1 MSNTGVFPIISS
13 LPRTAGFQV
22 AMELVRGLHNLR
34 AQHRGCA
41 VTIGNFDGVHLGHR
55 ATLERLHEHA
65 RVMGLPATV
74 LTFEPTPRE
83 FLSPASAPARL
94 TRLREKLVLLE
105 RERLERCVVLR
116 FDAHLQRVRAAEFI
130 ERLLVGLLG
139 ARRIVVGHDF
149 RFGYRGEADI
159 EVLKA
164 AAPRHGFEVD
174 VIEPLMLDGVR
185 VSSTAVREALAQ
197 GDLGRAARF
206 LGRPYSMQGRVLE
219 GERLGQKLGYPTANL
234 RLHRRVA
241 PLGGI
246 FAVRV
251 HGADSRP
258 LPGVAS
264 LGTRPTVNGTEP
276 LLEAHIFNFAGDL
289 YGRHLEIEFVEKLR
303 EERKFA
309 SLEAMVMQIH
319 EDARR
324 AKDILKVSKAS
335 E

>member
-1 MSNTGVFPIISS
+1 
-13 LPRTAGFQV
+13 
-22 AMELVRGLHNLR
+22 MELVRGLHNLR

-55 ATLERLHEHA
+55 ATLERLREHA
-65 RVMGLPATV
+65 RIVAQPATV

-83 FLSPASAPARL
+83 FLSPARAPARL

-105 RERLERCVVLR
+105 REGLDRCVVLR
-116 FDAHLQRVRAAEFI
+116 FDEHLQRVRAQDFI
-130 ERLLVGLLG
+130 ERLLVARLA

-149 RFGYRGEADI
+149 RFGYRGEADV
-159 EVLKA
+159 EVLRT
-164 AAPRHGFEVD
+164 AAPTHGFEVD
-174 VIEPLMLDGVR
+174 VIEPLMVDGVR
-185 VSSTAVREALAQ
+185 ASSTAVREALAA
-197 GDLGRAARF
+197 GDLARAARL
-206 LGRPYSMQGRVLE
+206 LGRPYSMQGRVIA
-219 GERLGQKLGYPTANL
+219 GERLGHKLGFPTANL

-241 PLGGI
+241 PLDGI

-251 HGADSRP
+251 HCVASQP

-276 LLEAHIFNFAGDL
+276 LLEAHIFDFAGDL
-289 YGRHLEIEFVEKLR
+289 YRRHIEVEFVERLR

-309 SLEAMVMQIH
+309 SLEAMVMQMH

-324 AKDILKVSKAS
+324 ARNILNVSDRS

>member
-1 MSNTGVFPIISS
+1 
-13 LPRTAGFQV
+13 
-22 AMELVRGLHNLR
+22 MELVRGLHNLR

-55 ATLERLHEHA
+55 ATLERLREHA
-65 RVMGLPATV
+65 RLVGKPATV

-83 FLSPASAPARL
+83 FLSPARAPARL
-94 TRLREKLVLLE
+94 TRLREKLVLLA
-105 RERLERCVVLR
+105 RDRLDRCVVLR
-116 FDAHLQRVRAAEFI
+116 FDAHLQQVRAHEFI
-130 ERLLVGLLG
+130 ERLLVQRLD

-159 EVLKA
+159 EVLQA
-164 AAPRHGFEVD
+164 AAPKHGFEVE
-174 VIEPLMLDGVR
+174 VVEPLMLDGVR
-185 VSSTAVREALAQ
+185 VSSTVIREALAA
-197 GDLGRAARF
+197 GDLGRAAQF
-206 LGRPYSMQGRVLE
+206 LGRRYSMQGRVIA
-219 GERLGQKLGYPTANL
+219 GERLGHKLGFPTANL

-251 HGADSRP
+251 HGAGAQA

-276 LLEAHIFNFAGDL
+276 LLEAHIFDFAGDL
-289 YGRHLEIEFVEKLR
+289 YRRHLEVEFVEKLR

-309 SLEAMVMQIH
+309 NLEAMVMQMH

-324 AKDILKVSKAS
+324 AREVLKGWRLTVDS
-335 E
+335 